1 MTDTTPAA
9 TAPEIQRDT
18 AGVIAPPPLIYLGFL
33 ILGLVL
39 EFLVVRTQGLDMPVT
54 LRWTVVAVFAL
65 AGIAFI
71 VTAALRFR
79 RAGTP
84 APPWLPTTAFVAQGI
99 YRFSRNPMYLG
110 MTLIYCAIGIA
121 ANAPVVFWM
130 LIPLAVTIHYG
141 VVLREERYMAGKFG
155 QPYIDYAN
163 TVPRWL

>member
-1 MTDTTPAA
+1 MTDTTPA
-9 TAPEIQRDT
+9 TAAAPTRDT

-39 EFLVVRTQGLDMPVT
+39 EFFVVRTQGLDMPAS
-54 LRWTVVAVFAL
+54 LRWTVVAAFGL
-65 AGIAFI
+65 AGLAAIA
-71 VTAALRFR
+71 AALLRFR

-99 YRFSRNPMYLG
+99 YRFTRNPMYLG
-110 MTLIYCAIGIA
+110 MTLIYCAIAVA
-121 ANAPVVFWM
+121 ADAPVVFWM
-130 LIPLAVTIHYG
+130 LIPLSVTIHYG

-155 QPYIDYAN
+155 AAYIDYAN